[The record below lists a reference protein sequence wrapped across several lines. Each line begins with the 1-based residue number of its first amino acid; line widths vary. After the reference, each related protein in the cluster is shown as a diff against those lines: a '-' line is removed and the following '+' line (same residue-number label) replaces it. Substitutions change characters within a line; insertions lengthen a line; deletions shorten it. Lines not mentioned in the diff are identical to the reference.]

1 MGRPLPGAQA
11 ILLNANLEP
20 CAPGETGELY
30 VRTPYRSLG
39 YYRQPELTQAA
50 FVSNPYSKGEQ
61 DVLYKTGD
69 LAMLLAD
76 GTFRYMGRR
85 DFQVKVRGMRVE
97 TGEVESA
104 LGDLRDVAQAVVLAH
119 DAGEGEKSLT
129 GYVIAQPDRADAG
142 LPAYPCPIAGC
153 AAGLHGAVAYHG
165 AGTVPAHAQREDR
178 PCRLSS
184 SEAGQGAAPYVAP
197 RTPAEARLCEIWTE
211 ILGLVSVGVHDDFF
225 LLGGHSLLATQAVAL
240 NAAFGIRMPV
250 RSLFEAPTIAAL
262 ASCRRR
268 TTMRPSSGPAC
279 IPPLRR
285 CRSHNG
291 ACGSLTSL
299 SQEARSIICRL
310 RCA

>member
-119 DAGEGEKSLT
+119 EG
-129 GYVIAQPDRADAG
+129 ARARN
-142 LPAYPCPIAGC
+142 
-153 AAGLHGAVAYHG
+153 H
-165 AGTVPAHAQREDR
+165 
-178 PCRLSS
+178 
-184 SEAGQGAAPYVAP
+184 
-197 RTPAEARLCEIWTE
+197 
-211 ILGLVSVGVHDDFF
+211 
-225 LLGGHSLLATQAVAL
+225 
-240 NAAFGIRMPV
+240 
-250 RSLFEAPTIAAL
+250 
-262 ASCRRR
+262 
-268 TTMRPSSGPAC
+268 
-279 IPPLRR
+279 
-285 CRSHNG
+285 
-291 ACGSLTSL
+291 
-299 SQEARSIICRL
+299 
-310 RCA
+310 